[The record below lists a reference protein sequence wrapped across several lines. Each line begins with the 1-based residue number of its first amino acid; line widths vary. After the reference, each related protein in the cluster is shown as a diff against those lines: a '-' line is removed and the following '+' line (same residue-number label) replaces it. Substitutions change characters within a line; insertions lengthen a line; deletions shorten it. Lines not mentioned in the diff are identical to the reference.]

1 VLFCDCFIFIA
12 GFRKTIAQRKF
23 DGRMSQDEG
32 KDRLPLEALAII
44 AERALQQVKDQRMHI
59 FGAMQAL
66 SQFSLICR
74 SLNTSGLTL
83 IHIGWD
89 TDAQVA
95 IISKDKGNFVLP

>member
-1 VLFCDCFIFIA
+1 MALFCDCIIFIA

-59 FGAMQAL
+59 FGVRQNQGIAGTRREWRRTSAPTAQTAR
-66 SQFSLICR
+66 CR
-74 SLNTSGLTL
+74 RR
-83 IHIGWD
+83 
-89 TDAQVA
+89 
-95 IISKDKGNFVLP
+95 